1 MDEPATPA
9 AVQAAGVRDRP
20 GGGFR
25 RLRGL
30 QRYANVYFAV
40 RRHYLLLRY
49 PRLTLEPGVRVG
61 GRLRISGP
69 VRVRIG
75 AGSRLTKSVRITGYG
90 EVTIGRNTLLNGP
103 WIGCWQSVT
112 IGNDCLVSESDIVDT
127 DYHNLQ
133 PHLRHAPPGPKV
145 SAPIVI
151 EDNVWIGARTA
162 VLKGVTVGSGSVL
175 GLGTIIRR
183 SVPPR
188 VVVIGDPQR
197 IVQRFD

>member
-1 MDEPATPA
+1 MGAAATPA
-9 AVQAAGVRDRP
+9 TVP
-20 GGGFR
+20 SGGFR
-25 RLRGL
+25 RLRAL

-40 RRHYLLLRY
+40 RRRYLLLRY
-49 PRLTLEPGVRVG
+49 PRLTLEPGVRIG

-175 GLGTIIRR
+175 GLGTIVRR

-188 VVVIGDPQR
+188 VVVIGDPQH
-197 IVQRFD
+197 IVQQFD